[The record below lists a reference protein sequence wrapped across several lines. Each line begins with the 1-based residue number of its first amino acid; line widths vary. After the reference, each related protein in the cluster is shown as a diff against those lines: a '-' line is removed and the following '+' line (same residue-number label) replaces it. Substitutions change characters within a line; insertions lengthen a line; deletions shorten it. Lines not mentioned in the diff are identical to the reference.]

1 MLKGTVESTG
11 ASVQARSSFLAHE
24 IHWNRV
30 FEQMIETGENIEKTF
45 VNFAKFNATRPASY
59 CKAGGLDKCDGER
72 AQLSKGDEPR
82 LRSVRI
88 DLNSNYLNEEE
99 VFL

>member
-1 MLKGTVESTG
+1 M
-11 ASVQARSSFLAHE
+11 
-24 IHWNRV
+24 

-59 CKAGGLDKCDGER
+59 CKAGGLDKC
-72 AQLSKGDEPR
+72 KGDEPR